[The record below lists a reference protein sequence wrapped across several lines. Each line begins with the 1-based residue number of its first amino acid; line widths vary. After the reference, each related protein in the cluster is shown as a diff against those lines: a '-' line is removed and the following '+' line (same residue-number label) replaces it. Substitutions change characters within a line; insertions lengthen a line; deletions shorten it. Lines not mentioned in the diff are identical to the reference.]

1 VDGVAVMDEDADE
14 PAKDL
19 AGVDGADDMIMNEVF
34 SLIYRLSSVELSWA
48 ESSPVQSS
56 RLVDWLTHVYAMV
69 LVIDREGQSVR

>member
-34 SLIYRLSSVELSWA
+34 SLIYRLSSVELS
-48 ESSPVQSS
+48 
-56 RLVDWLTHVYAMV
+56 
-69 LVIDREGQSVR
+69 